1 MIGKGT
7 AAIGSETHPQDDAR
21 QVYSF
26 APGYAY
32 ARRPWVAHPIVQVTG
47 NRVFIDFDG
56 RLHPLDRAELERQ
69 GRVFASGMCFYSETT
84 VRQLASELSSGGEA
98 AASKPLPPQVG
109 DDGDLLG
116 LGPAYT
122 RAQVMATFRRRAFEL
137 HRDRGCDAR
146 RFGRLV
152 QAKKQALARIGR

>member
-1 MIGKGT
+1 MIGKWT
-7 AAIGSETHPQDDAR
+7 AAIGGQAHSQDDAR

-26 APGYAY
+26 APDYAY
-32 ARRPWVAHPIVQVTG
+32 ARRPWVAHPIVQITDT
-47 NRVFIDFDG
+47 RVFIDFDG
-56 RLHPLDRAELERQ
+56 RLHPLDRAELERE

-84 VRQLASELSSGGEA
+84 MRQLASELASGGEA
-98 AASKPLPPQVG
+98 AASKPRPPQGG
-109 DDGDLLG
+109 DVSDLLG

-122 RAQVMATFRRRAFEL
+122 RAEVMATFRRRAFEL
-137 HRDRGCDAR
+137 HRDRGGDPK